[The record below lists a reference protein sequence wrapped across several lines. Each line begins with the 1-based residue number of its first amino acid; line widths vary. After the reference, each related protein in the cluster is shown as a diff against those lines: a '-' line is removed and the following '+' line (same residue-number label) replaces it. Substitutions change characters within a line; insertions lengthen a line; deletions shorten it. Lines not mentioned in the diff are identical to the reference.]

1 MAMAMGIP
9 ALGHGPTPPDGDLRR
24 MQDEFLTGLTHTI
37 RTPISG
43 ILGMTDL
50 LLETQLDQQQSEYV
64 AAARMCAEEL
74 LEHLNCALRFS
85 ELAAGASAL
94 EESDFNLVETIES
107 AAAPYVEKARAKG
120 LRFSLVLEET
130 LPQAVFGDAV
140 RLREIISHLLGNA
153 VKFTAAGEVELRAGA
168 GMVLGGR
175 FRLALSIRDTGIGIE
190 SGQSEAVFES
200 FRQGEAALARNYPG
214 LGLGLALVRK
224 LVHAM
229 RGEVGL
235 ESEPGKGTV
244 VAVSLP
250 LRTSVELAAVQ
261 PKPAS
266 SAGRILERVLG
277 RRDPTGCR
285 TEVGQASER

>member
-1 MAMAMGIP
+1 MAVAMGIP
-9 ALGHGPTPPDGDLRR
+9 ALGHGPAPPDGDLRR
-24 MQDEFLTGLTHTI
+24 IQDEFLTGLHHTI
-37 RTPISG
+37 RNPISG
-43 ILGMTDL
+43 ILGMADL
-50 LLETQLDQQQSEYV
+50 LLETELDPRQTEYV
-64 AAARMCAEEL
+64 AAARTCAEEL

-94 EESDFNLVETIES
+94 EEFDFNLIETIES

-120 LRFSLVLEET
+120 LRFSLVVEKT
-130 LPQAVFGDAV
+130 LPQAVFGDAL

-153 VKFTAAGEVELRAGA
+153 VKFTVAGEVELRAGA
-168 GMVLGGR
+168 EMVLGGR

-190 SGQSEAVFES
+190 SDQSEAVFES
-200 FRQGEAALARNYPG
+200 FRQGEAGLVQRYPG

-224 LVHAM
+224 LVSAM

-250 LRTSVELAAVQ
+250 LRTSVEFAAVQ
-261 PKPAS
+261 PKPVS
-266 SAGRILERVLG
+266 SVRRIPERVLG
-277 RRDPTGCR
+277 
-285 TEVGQASER
+285 